1 MELTTLIKHPERLD
15 KETLYDLRSLL
26 ALHPY
31 YQPARLLMLKNLYL
45 LHDESF
51 DEELRRA
58 AIYLTDRRKI
68 FDLVEAA
75 HYQLAPASKEKKDHQ
90 AEADAP
96 QSADRTITLI
106 DHFLDSIPK
115 DEEEEKKFNMYRNV
129 ASYIKEYEDAENAG
143 YIMDNKNSTTALSL
157 PSGGLATC
165 ANGFQAIVY
174 NDFSGAP
181 LKVTNLDG
189 RWWVTTPGERLQPL
203 ENYFEGEDID
213 FIYLTEAGG
222 KVGALALAKM
232 LGKALEEPEDEVEQV
247 LRNRVRDLKRMGV
260 ELNVKDEPLVLELKS
275 WIDEQYAGGRQTSLS
290 VEELEEKI
298 EKLSGGRLRRL

>member
-1 MELTTLIKHPERLD
+1 MNTKKH
-15 KETLYDLRSLL
+15 
-26 ALHPY
+26 
-31 YQPARLLMLKNLYL
+31 
-45 LHDESF
+45 
-51 DEELRRA
+51 
-58 AIYLTDRRKI
+58 
-68 FDLVEAA
+68 
-75 HYQLAPASKEKKDHQ
+75 
-90 AEADAP
+90 
-96 QSADRTITLI
+96 
-106 DHFLDSIPK
+106 
-115 DEEEEKKFNMYRNV
+115 
-129 ASYIKEYEDAENAG
+129 
-143 YIMDNKNSTTALSL
+143 STTAQSLLSR
-157 PSGGLATC
+157 GLATC

-260 ELNVKDEPLVLELKS
+260 ELNVKDEPLVLELEVVSNEGKS
-275 WIDEQYAGGRQTSLS
+275 RRQGNYTVTCHLADDICEWVFNIDAFDSKKDAEEWAGYLFDYM
-290 VEELEEKI
+290 EELGVEFKSVSSDI
-298 EKLSGGRLRRL
+298 LQSDNNIFTNK